1 MFLKTNIF
9 GDAMFHNAHKKSPI
23 RDQHQKK
30 NSVQGQAQ
38 RNTEQDTN
46 NLNPTTKTINK
57 KENKIMNSPQTK
69 DNQSQTT
76 QNENRVDIPGNNF
89 NRPGQAG
96 AQNSRSAYPGAYP
109 GAAGAAASNTPAYA
123 PQPASS
129 SEADGRKLVIGQ
141 GISLSG
147 EIEACDH
154 LIVEGTVEA
163 ALKGAN
169 NMEISETGAFYGAVE
184 IEEATIAG
192 RFEGDLTVRGR
203 LTVQSTGS
211 IVGSISYKELA
222 IEAGAMIE
230 GSVTP
235 LDSQNAGSKNKK
247 SGSKVKS
254 KVRQDNSAE
263 LPFSEKVAS

>member
-1 MFLKTNIF
+1 MQ
-9 GDAMFHNAHKKSPI
+9 KKSPI
-23 RDQHQKK
+23 KSQKQK
-30 NSVQGQAQ
+30 GDSVSAQQKSENNAAKSNTTPITNQPTNQKESEAMNAPQSKDNQGQAA
-38 RNTEQDTN
+38 
-46 NLNPTTKTINK
+46 
-57 KENKIMNSPQTK
+57 
-69 DNQSQTT
+69 QS
-76 QNENRVDIPGNNF
+76 ENRVDIPGNNF
-89 NRPGQAG
+89 NRPNQAPAGQG
-96 AQNSRSAYPGAYP
+96 SRSAYPGSYP
-109 GAAGAAASNTPAYA
+109 GAAAPAGASAPAYS
-123 PQPASS
+123 PQTA
-129 SEADGRKLVIGQ
+129 SEADASGRKLVIGQ

-169 NMEISETGAFYGAVE
+169 NMEISETGAFYGTVE

-211 IVGSISYKELA
+211 IVGSIAYKELA

-235 LDSQNAGSKNKK
+235 
-247 SGSKVKS
+247 
-254 KVRQDNSAE
+254 
-263 LPFSEKVAS
+263 

>member
-1 MFLKTNIF
+1 
-9 GDAMFHNAHKKSPI
+9 MFHNMQKNSPI
-23 RDQHQKK
+23 KNQKQK
-30 NSVQGQAQ
+30 EAPASDSVQQESAGGSNITSNSTKIITQPSNQKESEAMNAPQSKDNQGQAAQ
-38 RNTEQDTN
+38 G
-46 NLNPTTKTINK
+46 
-57 KENKIMNSPQTK
+57 
-69 DNQSQTT
+69 
-76 QNENRVDIPGNNF
+76 ENRVDIPGNIF
-89 NRPGQAG
+89 NRPNQAQA
-96 AQNSRSAYPGAYP
+96 AQGSRPAYPGSYP
-109 GAAGAAASNTPAYA
+109 GASAAQASAPAAYTPATA
-123 PQPASS
+123 N
-129 SEADGRKLVIGQ
+129 EAESTGRKLVIGQ

-169 NMEISETGAFYGAVE
+169 NMEISETGAFYGTVE

-211 IVGSISYKELA
+211 IVGSIAYKELA

-235 LDSQNAGSKNKK
+235 LDSQNAGKSKK
-247 SGSKVKS
+247 GQSKVKT

-263 LPFSEKVAS
+263 LPFADKVAS